1 MILAHIGPTND
12 QLPTLVASQLLLV
25 LSSTETQKLVDPPT
39 GETKQRAIPL
49 PLQYRTTA
57 LRILKS

>member
-12 QLPTLVASQLLLV
+12 QLPTSVASQLLLV
-25 LSSTETQKLVDPPT
+25 LSSTETKKLVDPPT
-39 GETKQRAIPL
+39 GETKQRAIAL

-57 LRILKS
+57 LGILES